1 MRHGNQRKI
10 ASVKQYS
17 GYATNPNLVRLDFDL
32 WEDRPSAVNELKF
45 EPGHHSRRVIVGW
58 TTLRDDR
65 ENFLSCNFA
74 HAGLDF

>member
-1 MRHGNQRKI
+1 MSLSRCPVSPCKEQANISI
-10 ASVKQYS
+10 AYGEKHM
-17 GYATNPNLVRLDFDL
+17 
-32 WEDRPSAVNELKF
+32 SAVNELKF

-65 ENFLSCNFA
+65 ENFPSCNFA